1 MYPYNMEA
9 LERVKKWLQLPD
21 ATNRTEVSC
30 YGEYFDPYEALFPHL
45 YGSYSAD
52 FDVAAIESL
61 REVYLV
67 EHALHFDSLPHKMFK
82 EMLCKQDLCDYGTS
96 PRGCFAIQPFQ
107 EILPEVITRFEHY
120 HKVYWSEK

>member
-1 MYPYNMEA
+1 MYPHNTEA
-9 LERVKKWLQLPD
+9 LERVKKWLALPD
-21 ATNRTEVSC
+21 ANNKVEVSC

-45 YGSYSAD
+45 YGSYSSD

-67 EHALHFDSLPHKMFK
+67 EHAPHFASLPHKMFK